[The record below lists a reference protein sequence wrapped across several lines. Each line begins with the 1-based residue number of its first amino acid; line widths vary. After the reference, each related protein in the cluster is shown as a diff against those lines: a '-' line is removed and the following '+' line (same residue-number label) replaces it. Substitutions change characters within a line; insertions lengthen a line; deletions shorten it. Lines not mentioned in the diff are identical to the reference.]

1 MTLHK
6 PFTGKRSTP
15 AADLPAARRT
25 GPARNLMARQE
36 ATLAAVLIVLGV
48 LATFR
53 NPAFGSSANLVEVLR
68 AAVESFIVACP
79 LTLVTIGGGF
89 DFSVGSV
96 FTLGG
101 VAAAFFMVHG
111 ITWPLAIVF
120 AVMIG
125 AAIGAVNTVIIER
138 LKVPAIITTLGTF
151 FFLGGVVILFTNGT
165 DISPLPTQF
174 DSLGTGSVLGV
185 PDVVLV
191 GVIVGIVYHLVLD
204 HSRFG
209 YNVRTLGGNRLA
221 AIENGISARRLDAW
235 LYIGSGTLAALAGIV
250 YTARTGSGQVDAGGA
265 PVTLTAISA
274 VLIGGTSLF
283 GGLGTITGTALGVLL
298 LAEVNNAL
306 AVDNINALYS
316 NMIIGGVLVLAVA
329 ADSMRRGRMFA
340 IRR

>member
-1 MTLHK
+1 MTLRQ
-6 PFTGKRSTP
+6 TAGKRAASSATGAP
-15 AADLPAARRT
+15 AHPARR
-25 GPARNLMARQE
+25 ARALMARQE
-36 ATLAAVLIVLGV
+36 MTLIAVLVVIGV
-48 LATFR
+48 LATLR
-53 NPAFGSSANLVEVLR
+53 NPAFGGSANLVEILR
-68 AAVESFIVACP
+68 AAVVTFIVACP

-101 VAAAFFMVHG
+101 VSAAYFMTHG
-111 ITWPLAIVF
+111 VIWPLAV
-120 AVMIG
+120 VLGMVIG
-125 AAIGAVNTVIIER
+125 VGVGAVNSIIIER

-185 PDVVLV
+185 PNIVIAGLV
-191 GVIVGIVYHLVLD
+191 VGIAYYVALEHT
-204 HSRFG
+204 RFG
-209 YNVRTLGGNRLA
+209 YNVRALGGNRLA
-221 AIENGISARRLDAW
+221 AIENGIPGRRLDRW
-235 LYIGSGTLAALAGIV
+235 LYTGSGALAALAGIV
-250 YTARTGSGQVDAGGA
+250 YAARTGSGQVEAGGA
-265 PVTLTAISA
+265 ATTLTAISA

-298 LAEVNNAL
+298 FAEVDNAL

-316 NMIIGGVLVLAVA
+316 NMIIGGVLVFAVA
-329 ADSMRRGRMFA
+329 ADSLRRGRMFA